1 MSYRGTKW
9 LSTAAIIGF
18 VGLFGG
24 ATVGGEPQQGA
35 VTDHV
40 IVVSIDG
47 LRPDAV
53 EKFGM
58 KNLQRLMREG
68 SATLKAQTILPSK
81 TLPSHTSMVTGVGP
95 EVHGITWNEDR
106 TDETGVVGVPTI
118 FELAKAQGYQT
129 AAFFAKSKFHTLER
143 PNSLDHFQAPN
154 GWQSLLVTR
163 TVEDVAN
170 YLDHEKPNLLF
181 VHIGEADFVGHAA
194 GWMSRPYG
202 WAVKMAD
209 AAVGEIIKAADDAF
223 GRGNYTLIVTADH
236 GGHGK
241 DHGSADPRDTMI
253 PWIAWGKGVAAGT
266 DAGSVHT
273 TDTAAT
279 VLWLLGVNVPATW
292 AGEPVT
298 GAFATAAR
306 LATGDTAAAAIPA
319 TATP

>member
-1 MSYRGTKW
+1 
-9 LSTAAIIGF
+9 
-18 VGLFGG
+18 
-24 ATVGGEPQQGA
+24 
-35 VTDHV
+35 
-40 IVVSIDG
+40 
-47 LRPDAV
+47 
-53 EKFGM
+53 
-58 KNLQRLMREG
+58 
-68 SATLKAQTILPSK
+68 
-81 TLPSHTSMVTGVGP
+81 
-95 EVHGITWNEDR
+95 
-106 TDETGVVGVPTI
+106 
-118 FELAKAQGYQT
+118 
-129 AAFFAKSKFHTLER
+129 
-143 PNSLDHFQAPN
+143 
-154 GWQSLLVTR
+154 
-163 TVEDVAN
+163 
-170 YLDHEKPNLLF
+170 
-181 VHIGEADFVGHAA
+181 
-194 GWMSRPYG
+194 MSRPYG

-292 AGEPVT
+292 SGEPVT

-306 LATGDTAAAAIPA
+306 LATGDTAAAGIPA

>member
-1 MSYRGTKW
+1 
-9 LSTAAIIGF
+9 
-18 VGLFGG
+18 
-24 ATVGGEPQQGA
+24 

-58 KNLQRLMREG
+58 KNLQRLIREG
-68 SATLKAQTILPSK
+68 SATLKAQTIYPSK

-95 EVHGITWNEDR
+95 EVHGITWNKDR
-106 TDETGVVGVPTI
+106 TDEMGVVGVPTM
-118 FELAKAQGYQT
+118 FELAKAQGFQT
-129 AAFFAKSKFHTLER
+129 AGFFAKSKFHTLER

-163 TVEDVAN
+163 TVADVAD
-170 YLDHEKPNLLF
+170 YLDHAKPNLLF
-181 VHIGEADFVGHAA
+181 VHIGEADFTGHAM

-209 AAVGEIIKAADDAF
+209 AAVGEIIESADDAF

-241 DHGSADPRDTMI
+241 DHGSADPQDMTI

-266 DAGSVHT
+266 DAGSDVHT

-279 VLWLLGVNVPATW
+279 VLWLLGVSEPATW
-292 AGEPVT
+292 TGDPVT
-298 GAFATAAR
+298 GAFTAQAR
-306 LATGDTAAAAIPA
+306 LAAGDTAAAGITA